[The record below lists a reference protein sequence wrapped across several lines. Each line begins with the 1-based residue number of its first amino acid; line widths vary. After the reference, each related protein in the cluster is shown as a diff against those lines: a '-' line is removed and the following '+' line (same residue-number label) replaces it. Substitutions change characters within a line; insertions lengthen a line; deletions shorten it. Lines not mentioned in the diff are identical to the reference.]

1 MYWVSVRRISK
12 HTKAPARGGPGA
24 RHVRGEGPQG
34 DHAIAAVHEAI
45 CQPEVVSIH
54 NSALLHSWQPLVGS
68 WDSVVARP
76 YHDHLT
82 RTGDGAGFSQ
92 SCILRDVTARLNF
105 HDIEWDLVQ

>member
-1 MYWVSVRRISK
+1 MTIAILLDRDCPK
-12 HTKAPARGGPGA
+12 TPARGGPGA
-24 RHVRGEGPQG
+24 RHVRGEGPKT
-34 DHAIAAVHEAI
+34 DHAIAVAHEI
-45 CQPEVVSIH
+45 LGQPEVISIN

-76 YHDHLT
+76 HHDHLT

-105 HDIEWDLVQ
+105 HEIGWDLVQ